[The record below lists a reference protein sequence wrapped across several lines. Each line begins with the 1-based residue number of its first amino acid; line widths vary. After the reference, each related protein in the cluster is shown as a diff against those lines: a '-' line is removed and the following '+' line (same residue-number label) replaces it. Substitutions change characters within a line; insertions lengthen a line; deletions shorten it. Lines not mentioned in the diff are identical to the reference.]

1 MSVVVLSTNNIL
13 AQCEAQR
20 QEESGISPTDILS
33 IPNLLGIIGFGL
45 IGNYWVWAYWLFRLP
60 SPQL

>member
-33 IPNLLGIIGFGL
+33 IPNLLGIIVFGL
-45 IGNYWVWAYWLFRLP
+45 IGSLDSLLLNFKADH
-60 SPQL
+60 

>member
-45 IGNYWVWAYWLFRLP
+45 IGSLDSLLLNFKADH
-60 SPQL
+60 